1 MTAVR
6 RLVVIGNGMAGART
20 VEEVLARGGGERFQ
34 ITMFGEEPYGNYNRI
49 LLSEV
54 LAGTQDARE
63 IFLNSLSWYEEH
75 GITLHAGVRVG
86 AIDRWAKQVSADDGT
101 VTGYDNLLIATGSRP
116 FIPPIRGVTKGDA
129 WALRPGVF
137 ALRTIDDCNAMTAYA
152 ANCGRVAVIGGGLL
166 GLEAARGMLSLGLQV
181 HVVHSSSI
189 LMNQQLDAEAAAI
202 LKASVEKLGIHVH
215 LGKRTVALHGDGHVS
230 ALEFADGTQ
239 LEADMVI
246 LAAGIRANVDLA
258 FRAGLTVERG
268 IVVDDQMRSID
279 DPDIYAVGECVQHR
293 DRVYGLVAPLW
304 EQVAV
309 LAEHITGRDRH
320 AAYRGSKLVTK
331 LKVAGIDLA
340 VMGMKEPERPDDEFV
355 KVAEPKQGRYK
366 TIVARDGKLVGATLL
381 GDLGKVAFLTQ
392 AFDRGT
398 PLPTERLSLLL
409 DLGSP
414 PTSTSVAEMADGVQ
428 VCNCNGVSKDA
439 IRECVAAG
447 RRSLKGVMAATRAGM
462 GCGSCKAL
470 VADVVAWAAGD
481 NLEEDAGAH
490 WYVPGVPLTKPQLI
504 DAVKAQG
511 LRSVS
516 SVFAALAGGVEDP
529 LSKMGLASLLK
540 MLWGTEYDDERD
552 ARFINDRV
560 HANVQKDGTFS
571 VVPRISGGITTAE
584 QLRRIADV
592 ADKYQVPMIKI
603 TGGQRIDLLGIAKDD
618 LPRVWADL
626 GMPSGFAYG
635 KTFRTVK
642 TCVGTDFCRFGL
654 GDSTAVGVAIEDRYK
669 GLESPAK
676 MKLAVAGCP
685 RNCSEAMVK
694 DVGVV
699 AIEGGRWEIY
709 VGGACGATVRKGDVL
724 TTVDS
729 HEDVL
734 RLAGRF
740 MQYYREHAKW
750 LERTYDFVP
759 RIGIDRLRAI
769 IVDDAEGLAAGLD
782 ARIQVSI
789 DAYQDPWQTEAATPK
804 TADQFSS
811 QIPV

>member
-1 MTAVR
+1 MR
-6 RLVVIGNGMAGART
+6 RLVVIGNGMAGARA
-20 VEEVLARGGGERFQ
+20 VEEILARDKARQFQ
-34 ITMFGEEPYGNYNRI
+34 ITMFGDEPYGNYNRI

-54 LAGTQDARE
+54 LAGAADARE
-63 IFLNSLSWYEEH
+63 IFLNPLAWYEEH
-75 GITLHAGVRVG
+75 GITLHAGVRVTE
-86 AIDRWAKQVSADDGT
+86 IDRWAKKISADDGG

-116 FIPPIRGVTKGDA
+116 FIPPIQGLTDGEGG
-129 WALRPGVF
+129 LRPGVF
-137 ALRTIDDCNAMTAYA
+137 AFRTIDDCNAMTAYA
-152 ANCGRVAVIGGGLL
+152 ANCRRVAVIGGGLL
-166 GLEAARGMLSLGLQV
+166 GLEAARGMLGLGLQV
-181 HVVHSSSI
+181 HVVHSSPV
-189 LMNQQLDAEAAAI
+189 LMNQQLDAEAGAI
-202 LKASVEKLGIHVH
+202 LKASVERLGIHIH
-215 LGKRTVALHGDGHVS
+215 LQRRTVAVHGDQRVS
-230 ALEFADGTQ
+230 ALEFTDGTT

-246 LAAGIRANVDLA
+246 LAAGIRPDVDLA

-268 IVVDDQMRSID
+268 IVVDDQMRSVD
-279 DPDIYAVGECVQHR
+279 DPDIYVVGECVQHR

-304 EQVAV
+304 EQAGV

-320 AAYRGSKLVTK
+320 AAYHGSKLVTK
-331 LKVAGIDLA
+331 LKVAGVDLA
-340 VMGMKEPERPDDEFV
+340 VMGIKEPERPDDEFV

-398 PLPTERLSLLL
+398 PLPAERLSLLF
-409 DLGSP
+409 DLGAP
-414 PTSTSVAEMADGVQ
+414 PTGTSVAQMADDMQ
-428 VCNCNGVSKDA
+428 VCNCNGVSKGA
-439 IRECVAAG
+439 IRACVAAG
-447 RRSLKGVMAATRAGM
+447 RRSVKGVMDATRAGM
-462 GCGSCKAL
+462 GCGACKAM
-470 VADVVAWAAGD
+470 VADVVEWAVGD
-481 NLEEDAGAH
+481 DLEEDSSTH
-490 WYVPGVPLTKPQLI
+490 WYVPGVPLAKPELVA
-504 DAVKAQG
+504 AVKARG

-529 LSKMGLASLLK
+529 LSKPGLASLLK
-540 MLWGTEYDDERD
+540 IVWGAEYEDERD

-560 HANVQKDGTFS
+560 HANVQRDGTFS

-618 LPRVWADL
+618 LPRVWEDL
-626 GMPSGFAYG
+626 GMPSGFAYA

-654 GDSTAVGVAIEDRYK
+654 GDSTTLGMAIEDRYK

-724 TTVDS
+724 ATVDT
-729 HEDVL
+729 HDDVL
-734 RLAGRF
+734 RLTGRF
-740 MQYYREHAKW
+740 MQYYREHARW

-759 RIGIDRLRAI
+759 RIGLERLRAV
-769 IVDDAEGLAAGLD
+769 IVDDAERLAAGLD
-782 ARIQVSI
+782 ARMQASV
-789 DAYQDPWQTEAATPK
+789 DAYRDPWQTEAAAPK
-804 TADQFSS
+804 TAGQFSS
-811 QIPV
+811 VLA